1 MKKIKDILSFCRVKP
16 VMHQTELHPY
26 NQMWEL
32 KEFCEANGIF
42 MTAYFPLGGALLMN
56 SEDSLMKNQV
66 LLEIAG
72 RYNKTAPQIMI
83 RWCIQRG
90 VVCIPKSVHMN
101 RIEENCQV
109 FDFELT
115 EEEMKMIRDL
125 NKYKFFS
132 YPTFLLSSEDKED
145 YFDNELAYGCLFLR
159 TGHLVFNS
167 LFQII
172 VCHASS

>member
-32 KEFCEANGIF
+32 KEFCEQNGIF
-42 MTAYFPLGGALLMN
+42 MTAYFPLGGSLLMN
-56 SEDSLMKNQV
+56 SEDTLMKNSV

-72 RYNKTAPQIMI
+72 RYKKTAPQIMI

-90 VVCIPKSVHMN
+90 VVCIPKSVHME
-101 RIEENCQV
+101 RIEENCNV

-115 EEEMKMIRDL
+115 EEEMKMIKDL
-125 NKYKFFS
+125 DRHIFYSHPKVMM
-132 YPTFLLSSEDKED
+132 LSEDKEE
-145 YFDNELAYGCLFLR
+145 YFDNELD
-159 TGHLVFNS
+159 
-167 LFQII
+167 
-172 VCHASS
+172 